1 MREIQEQQEQIIY
14 IPIILRKCMKYIF
27 QYIHNIQRKETSITK
42 WILLLQNTMYQIIK
56 TRKSLIV
63 KYFVYFFKYM
73 ESKNNATK
81 ACKNQK

>member
-1 MREIQEQQEQIIY
+1 MREIQEQTLIY

-42 WILLLQNTMYQIIK
+42 WMLLLQNTINQIIK